1 MKPSSGGALATQPA
15 LIPLIKGTSPADE
28 LGRAV
33 PPPSFGAVHT
43 DGTHDAAVVRLESQ
57 HVRELRRLELE
68 QQCETEQDARML
80 RLLGEQL
87 MQQEKLEE
95 QEVREERMER
105 ALRNDERQ
113 ALERHEARQL
123 RERELAGQ
131 RQASAADTGQ
141 RLELSRREHQ
151 RQEEEER
158 QRARQLERGRL
169 AAQRWDDAEQRLQA

>member
-33 PPPSFGAVHT
+33 PSPT

-158 QRARQLERGRL
+158 QRTRQLERGRL